1 MERGKEEE
9 GRGRGKA
16 IELLSDTIT
25 AVAVEVGLS
34 ANRQSEGRKEGE
46 RGQIDSSRSSLPPS
60 LSKYTALLSAN
71 TPQKKWHGVFAFFV
85 HPPSQT
91 YSLTYNI
98 IFRPLPKSPS
108 APSLVGLPL
117 SVRKSVARDEKLFPR
132 GLIAKATRFSSTAL
146 GVLQSSLCG

>member
-9 GRGRGKA
+9 GKGNRAVKRYDNGGRGRGRSVCQSTERA
-16 IELLSDTIT
+16 
-25 AVAVEVGLS
+25 
-34 ANRQSEGRKEGE
+34 SEGRRE
-46 RGQIDSSRSSLPPS
+46 RTNRLLSILPPS
-60 LSKYTALLSAN
+60 LTLQIHR
-71 TPQKKWHGVFAFFV
+71 TPFRKHATKKSGMAFSPFSSTL
-85 HPPSQT
+85 PQT